1 MIKFQ
6 IEFFTKVVGMNVIF
20 STNLTSYNVELW
32 NSRYGQKNKRRVE
45 TVLYLID
52 FVEYY
57 NI

>member
-20 STNLTSYNVELW
+20 STNLTSYNLELY

>member
-1 MIKFQ
+1 
-6 IEFFTKVVGMNVIF
+6 MNVIF
-20 STNLTSYNVELW
+20 STNLTSYNLELY
-32 NSRYGQKNKRRVE
+32 NSRYGQKNERRVE

>member
-20 STNLTSYNVELW
+20 STNLTSYNLELY
-32 NSRYGQKNKRRVE
+32 NSRYGQKNERRVE